1 VPHCQRSRSISR
13 PVMRAIFGKMSR
25 RTTCLWIVGG
35 TVLGCGS
42 HHPVAETTPG
52 PNASR
57 VLPLAQLLV
66 LATSGRQPDDTSV
79 TFTTGSRRVIVL
91 RQGPPENV
99 VFAEITFGPRSFG
112 DSGRSVQVDVRPRPG
127 IYGLDLTSSIPLG
140 QGATVAFRYPR
151 YFSAPPRAREVYGS
165 DIAYE
170 RALAVGRLQ
179 PEDQVL
185 LLPSTRPASDN
196 LQAAIPSAGS
206 YLVAA
211 PQ

>member
-1 VPHCQRSRSISR
+1 
-13 PVMRAIFGKMSR
+13 MGAIFGKMSR
-25 RTTCLWIVGG
+25 RTTWRWILTG
-35 TVLGCGS
+35 TVLGCGG
-42 HHPVAETTPG
+42 HHPAAESTPG

-66 LATSGRQPDDTSV
+66 LATSGSQPGDTSV
-79 TFTTGSRRVIVL
+79 TFTTGSQRVIVL
-91 RQGPPENV
+91 RHGPPGNA
-99 VFAEITFGPRSFG
+99 VFAEITFGGRSFG
-112 DSGRSVQVDVRPRPG
+112 DSGRSVQVDIRPRPG
-127 IYGLDLTSSIPLG
+127 IYGFDLTSSIPFG

-151 YFSAPPRAREVYGS
+151 YFSAPTRAREIYGS
-165 DIAYE
+165 DIAFE

-179 PEDQVL
+179 PDDQVL

-196 LQAAIPSAGS
+196 LRAAIPSAGS

>member
-1 VPHCQRSRSISR
+1 
-13 PVMRAIFGKMSR
+13 M
-25 RTTCLWIVGG
+25 
-35 TVLGCGS
+35 
-42 HHPVAETTPG
+42 AEAAPG
-52 PNASR
+52 VNVSR

-66 LATSGRQPDDTSV
+66 LATSGPQPGDTSV
-79 TFTTGSRRVIVL
+79 TFTTGSQRVIVL
-91 RQGPPENV
+91 RHGPPGNV
-99 VFAEITFGPRSFG
+99 VFAEITFGGRSFG
-112 DSGRSVQVDVRPRPG
+112 DSGRSVQVDIRPRPG
-127 IYGLDLTSSIPLG
+127 VYGFDLTSSIPFG
-140 QGATVAFRYPR
+140 QGATVAFRYAR

-165 DIAYE
+165 DIAFE

-179 PEDQVL
+179 SDDQVL